1 MKETF
6 IDKAPDRARCHGCTP
21 ADRDPA
27 AQAIRAVAQGAAR
40 ASTTTASGVRGQG
53 RASSIRILGTAVLAH
68 TCLMGAVQAAELTAG
83 GPGVAKPKEFQF
95 GEVTVRTKGT
105 MTYGTI
111 IRAGVENS
119 EMVEALGYRIRR
131 LFVGVFV
138 VGSAL
143 AGLGGVMWALYR
155 ETLTA
160 AIGEASAPSRPS
172 LLA

>member
-40 ASTTTASGVRGQG
+40 ASTTTASGVRGQW

-111 IRAGVENS
+111 IRADDRNPELVPYGNGV
-119 EMVEALGYRIRR
+119 A
-131 LFVGVFV
+131 VGVDR
-138 VGSAL
+138 
-143 AGLGGVMWALYR
+143 Y
-155 ETLTA
+155 
-160 AIGEASAPSRPS
+160 GEGRHQQ
-172 LLA
+172 